1 MSETRQVYRSA
12 ATEKMRFKKNFIF
25 GLVIFLAVSA
35 VIYVIAGIYSPPS
48 HDKKSHKGRPIPD
61 DNYIYTRV
69 VSDFEYVFYL
79 SANLYMQ
86 EDGSLNIYLTNPE
99 DSEVDLLCKVK
110 DAETGDVLYKS
121 GRILAG
127 EYVATLKP
135 EGRIDNVKRDIFVE
149 IYALNSETFI
159 SEGTTRLD
167 LVLQPW

>member
-1 MSETRQVYRSA
+1 M
-12 ATEKMRFKKNFIF
+12 
-25 GLVIFLAVSA
+25 
-35 VIYVIAGIYSPPS
+35 
-48 HDKKSHKGRPIPD
+48 
-61 DNYIYTRV
+61 
-69 VSDFEYVFYL
+69 
-79 SANLYMQ
+79 
-86 EDGSLNIYLTNPE
+86 NIYLTNPE